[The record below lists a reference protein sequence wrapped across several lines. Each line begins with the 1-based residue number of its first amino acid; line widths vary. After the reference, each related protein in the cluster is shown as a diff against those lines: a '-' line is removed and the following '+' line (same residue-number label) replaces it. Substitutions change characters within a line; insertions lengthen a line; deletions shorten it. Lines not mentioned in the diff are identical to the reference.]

1 MRISLVMSLLMRCFC
16 SVVGQMSNST
26 HGFGERVGGGDLSMK
41 LGLSVETVTREKK
54 GERRG
59 SPVKKLFRRKGS
71 DDKGKQ

>member
-1 MRISLVMSLLMRCFC
+1 
-16 SVVGQMSNST
+16 MSNPT

-41 LGLSVETVTREKK
+41 LGLSVETVTGEKR

-71 DDKGKQ
+71 EDKGKQ